1 MTRRGMITIAII
13 VVGLLMMGFA
23 YLAGAAPWCADEVAC
38 SNPRVEWSATLFV
51 LGVIVAFSSALYYE
65 IAKDRAPRSKQ
76 G

>member
-1 MTRRGMITIAII
+1 MTRRGTISIAII

-23 YLAGAAPWCADEVAC
+23 YFAGAAPWCADEVAC

-65 IAKDRAPRSKQ
+65 MAKSKVPKGKQ